1 MLWVGIGVDVG
12 GRRCVWISVG
22 VHGWVWVCM
31 GGRGFWW
38 VLVAR
43 AGKSGLVLRI
53 RMGKRLGKLAGVEPG
68 GCDDELSVMATLLE
82 TTCIKKKKIR
92 EKTTA
97 LIG

>member
-1 MLWVGIGVDVG
+1 M
-12 GRRCVWISVG
+12 G
-22 VHGWVWVCM
+22 VHV

-82 TTCIKKKKIR
+82 TTCIKEDQRKKR
-92 EKTTA
+92 RFNWV
-97 LIG
+97 GMHNGP